1 MTIILHMRS
10 ADVNV
15 LDRTVK
21 LFTDYLLTDFVKVT
35 VEPVERKD
43 TSIVHHRKMV
53 LAPVDA
59 DKFLMKVNKIT
70 VPDNVFFRVRFQG

>member
-1 MTIILHMRS
+1 MAIILHMRS
-10 ADVNV
+10 ADGNV

-35 VEPVERKD
+35 VEPVERKE

-59 DKFLMKVNKIT
+59 NKFLLKVNKIT

>member
-1 MTIILHMRS
+1 M
-10 ADVNV
+10 NV

-35 VEPVERKD
+35 VEPVERKE

-59 DKFLMKVNKIT
+59 NKFLLKVNKIT

>member
-1 MTIILHMRS
+1 MAIILHMRS
-10 ADVNV
+10 SDVNV

-35 VEPVERKD
+35 VEPVERKE

-59 DKFLMKVNKIT
+59 NKFLLKVNKIT